1 MFRVSNINI
10 KFLMRYFLSNDGVVL
25 NESSTEREC
34 LQVVPLFFIE
44 TVIVYLQFG
53 KSEFDFTALEN
64 ATV

>member
-1 MFRVSNINI
+1 
-10 KFLMRYFLSNDGVVL
+10 MRYFLSNDGVVL